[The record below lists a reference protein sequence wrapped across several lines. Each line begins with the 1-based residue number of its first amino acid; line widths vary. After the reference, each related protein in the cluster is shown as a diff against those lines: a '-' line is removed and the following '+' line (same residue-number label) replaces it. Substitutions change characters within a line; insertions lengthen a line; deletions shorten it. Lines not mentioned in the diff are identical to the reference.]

1 MKKRILFLI
10 SILLAS
16 IFNVLFRYENMLN
29 DLNNFN
35 SNSSVIGGYIISSNA
50 DVPYLKIFIFSF
62 ILTILFFTLV
72 IVILKKICNI
82 SFSEVIDRFNIL
94 VYLLFILISILFLFL
109 NTFFSFVILIIGY
122 ILLIYSIYKE
132 FKCDKYIYLIC
143 LLLILYL
150 LVFYFISF

>member
-62 ILTILFFTLV
+62 ILTILFFALV
-72 IVILKKICNI
+72 IVILKKNCNI

-94 VYLLFILISILFLFL
+94 VFLIFIVISILLLFL
-109 NTFFSFVILIIGY
+109 NTFFSFVILIIG
-122 ILLIYSIYKE
+122 
-132 FKCDKYIYLIC
+132 
-143 LLLILYL
+143 
-150 LVFYFISF
+150 